1 MTGAPRQENLGL
13 VGWDHYEYVFADLES
28 GRACLRQQMDIP
40 ETGRLSSRVSA
51 ERGEDAL
58 FFQAGRAA
66 FACVVPRDPGSA
78 AGKWLRRHPEGVRRL
93 AFRVRDLEHA
103 RRTLVERGA
112 TLRTGVV
119 RGVDQLGQPYGYFD
133 IATPM
138 GDVSYRFVQR
148 GPGGLPPGIEPTDP
162 GSARNRYDFQ
172 VIDHVTSNFLTLE
185 PFITWL
191 RDVMG
196 FTEYWRVSFH
206 TSDVKG
212 DGGTGLFS
220 IVMWD
225 RESGIKMANNEPL
238 SPNYEV
244 SQIYAFV
251 EENNGPGVQHV
262 AFHVPHILPCVEG
275 LRRSGMEFLDTPGAY
290 YDMLPARM
298 ASRGVGALNE
308 DERRLRELGIL
319 VDGAEGKYLL
329 QIFSVEGR
337 MLRHRPDGGP
347 FFYEIIQRRGARG
360 FGEGNFR
367 ALFESIER
375 ERETRGGE
383 PLAPN
388 PWSGT
393 R

>member
-1 MTGAPRQENLGL
+1 MTDAPRKGNLGL
-13 VGWDHYEYVFADLES
+13 IGWDHYEYVFADLES
-28 GRACLRQQMDIP
+28 GRVFLEQQMDLP
-40 ETGRLSSRVSA
+40 ETGRLSSRASG

-58 FFQAGRAA
+58 FYRAGRAA
-66 FACVVPRDPGSA
+66 LACVVPTDPESP

-93 AFRVRDLEHA
+93 AFRVHDLDFT
-103 RRTLVERGA
+103 RRTLAERGA
-112 TLRTGVV
+112 TFRTGTVA
-119 RGVDQLGQPYGYFD
+119 GADQQGQPYRYFD

-138 GDVSYRFVQR
+138 GDVTYRFVQR
-148 GPGGLPPGIEPTDP
+148 GPGALPPGIEPVDP
-162 GSARNRYDFQ
+162 SRPGNRYAFQ

-185 PFITWL
+185 PFVTWL

-206 TSDVKG
+206 TSDAKG

-238 SPNYEV
+238 APNYEG

-251 EENNGPGVQHV
+251 EENHGPGVQHV
-262 AFHVPHILPCVEG
+262 AFHVPDILPCVEG
-275 LRRSGMEFLDTPGAY
+275 LRRSGVEFLDTPGAY
-290 YDMLPARM
+290 YDMLPGRM
-298 ASRGVGALNE
+298 ASRGVSALRE

-319 VDGAEGKYLL
+319 VDGQEGKYLL

-337 MLRHRPDGGP
+337 MLRHRPEGGP

-375 ERETRGGE
+375 EREIRGGA
-383 PLAPN
+383 PAAPN

-393 R
+393 